1 MIRSRKHFSQK
12 MKTLISTELTDR
24 QDPVMNQRSFS
35 QEMLSFFQTWM
46 KVQLFWDIVISVAH
60 M

>member
-12 MKTLISTELTDR
+12 MKTLKSTELTDR